1 MKANLS
7 HKEEITQDKTVDE
20 VINDID
26 AITEPVVGCP
36 TIHYPNQ
43 RVRRDYE
50 DQFESC
56 DSRVENQPRVIGNF
70 HIQRLISNEEAASLI
85 REVRQVRE
93 RRVYLI
99 SDLTSFF
106 SEDESCDIITQYE

>member
-1 MKANLS
+1 M
-7 HKEEITQDKTVDE
+7 EKTIDE
-20 VINDID
+20 VIDDIDD
-26 AITEPVVGCP
+26 AITEPVIGCP

-43 RVRRDYE
+43 HVRRDYE
-50 DQFESC
+50 DPLELCNSSELC
-56 DSRVENQPRVIGNF
+56 DSRVENQIRVIGDY
-70 HIQRLISNEEAASLI
+70 HSQRLISNEEAASLI

>member
-1 MKANLS
+1 M
-7 HKEEITQDKTVDE
+7 QDKTVDE

-56 DSRVENQPRVIGNF
+56 DSRVENQLRVIGNF
-70 HIQRLISNEEAASLI
+70 HSQSLISNEEGRTVI
-85 REVRQVRE
+85 RETRGEVRVVRE
-93 RRVYLI
+93 RSVYLI

-106 SEDESCDIITQYE
+106 SDSSEDESCDIITQYE